1 VIESRHSEIGE
12 FIYKANAA
20 RVVFG
25 TGSARHALRELDT
38 MGCARALV
46 LCTPNQRHLAEAV
59 VHTLGSKAVAV
70 FDQARCTCGA
80 PASLMAIG
88 MKSQDLDKAADI
100 AMQNAYWNPR
110 PLERQALR
118 TLLQRAY
125 EGLPPSPAA

>member
-1 VIESRHSEIGE
+1 
-12 FIYKANAA
+12 
-20 RVVFG
+20 
-25 TGSARHALRELDT
+25 
-38 MGCARALV
+38 
-46 LCTPNQRHLAEAV
+46 
-59 VHTLGSKAVAV
+59 
-70 FDQARCTCGA
+70 
-80 PASLMAIG
+80 MAIG